1 MIRVVIVDDH
11 PALRA
16 GLRTVIDTEPGIN
29 YAGECD
35 GSEESLWPLL
45 ARAQPDLVLLDYH
58 LPRGDGLQLCYR
70 MKQRVPA
77 PEVVVFSAYA
87 SAELSLPA
95 TLAGAD
101 AVISKGVGARELFDT
116 IRRVHRGERLLEP
129 LSASTRTHAV
139 SRVPRSDGA
148 LIGMLLE
155 GTTESDAASTLRLE
169 LRDVRH
175 TIQRTLRTLRLEVPG
190 AH

>member
-1 MIRVVIVDDH
+1 MIRVVVVDDH

-16 GLRTVIDTEPGIN
+16 GLRTVLDTEPGIN
-29 YAGECD
+29 YAGESD
-35 GSEESLWPLL
+35 GSEESVWPLL
-45 ARAQPDLVLLDYH
+45 NRAQPDLVLLDYH

-70 MKQRVPA
+70 LKQQVPA
-77 PEVVVFSAYA
+77 PGVVIFSAYA

-101 AVISKGVGARELFDT
+101 AVLSKGVGARELFDA

-129 LSASTRTHAV
+129 VSASTRSLAV
-139 SRVPRSDGA
+139 SRIARSDGA

-155 GTTESDAASTLRLE
+155 GTTESDAARTLRIE
-169 LRDVRH
+169 PRDVRH
-175 TIQRTLRTLRLEVPG
+175 AIQRTLRALRLEVPG

>member
-1 MIRVVIVDDH
+1 VA
-11 PALRA
+11 PAHSRPTRPRA
-16 GLRTVIDTEPGIN
+16 
-29 YAGECD
+29 
-35 GSEESLWPLL
+35 
-45 ARAQPDLVLLDYH
+45 ARLSP
-58 LPRGDGLQLCYR
+58 PSGDGLQLCYR
-70 MKQRVPA
+70 IKQHVPA

-101 AVISKGVGARELFDT
+101 AVISKGVGARQLFDT

-129 LSASTRTHAV
+129 LSASTRSQAV
-139 SRVPRSDGA
+139 SRVPRPDGA

-175 TIQRTLRTLRLEVPG
+175 AIQRTLRTLRLDVPG